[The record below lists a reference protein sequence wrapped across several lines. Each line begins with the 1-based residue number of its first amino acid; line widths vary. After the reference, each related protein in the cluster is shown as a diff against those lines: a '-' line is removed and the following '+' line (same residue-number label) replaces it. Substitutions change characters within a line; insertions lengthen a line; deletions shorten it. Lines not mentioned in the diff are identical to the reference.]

1 MKKINFTY
9 ILIFLF
15 LSASGFSQSKL
26 DNYKYVMIPH
36 KFEFQTSQNSYQIN
50 ALLKFLFTKEGFT
63 ALYSDARLPEELA
76 ENPCKGVK
84 VRLVNLSTMFAT
96 KVKIELV
103 DCRNQNIFTTS
114 IGKSKEKTIK
124 KGFYFAIKMA
134 FNDIEKL
141 DYAYHKFNKEN
152 KKVVIVKVKRT
163 PSINL
168 KQHKNIKNRSKKN
181 IKPLTKA
188 TVSKNIEKNKGIKYY
203 TFLNQELKLEATN
216 HGFIINKKEVNG
228 SYVPFGL
235 MIKSSIKNVYLYH
248 YAEQSLK
255 NTIAYF
261 DQEGNLI
268 IDNFKNITKKSEVQK
283 AKYMLL
289 K

>member
-1 MKKINFTY
+1 MKKINLTY

-50 ALLKFLFTKEGFT
+50 ALLKFLFTKEGFI
-63 ALYSDARLPEELA
+63 ALYSDDKLPEELA

-114 IGKSKEKTIK
+114 IGKSKNKIIK

-141 DYAYHKFNKEN
+141 DYTYHKLENNKVRTAQV
-152 KKVVIVKVKRT
+152 KKT
-163 PSINL
+163 PIIHL

-181 IKPLTKA
+181 IKPLKKT

-248 YAEQSLK
+248 YADQSLK

-261 DQEGNLI
+261 DLDGNLI
-268 IDNFKNITKKSEVQK
+268 IDNFKNITKKSKVQK